1 MAGIQPPDPRYDVK
15 QLAALEGLFDEVKEV
30 SVLKEIDHVDAN
42 YGAWIAASPFCVLG
56 TVGPEGLDCS
66 PRGDAPGFVRVL
78 DAKTLLIPDRRGNNR
93 IDSLRNIVADP
104 RVALLFFIPG
114 QGETLRVNGRCRL
127 STDPALCAEFVVQG
141 KAPKL
146 LLVVSVEAVFFQCS
160 RALVRSRL
168 WDAEARVAPGAL
180 PTPGQILADLSRE
193 GIDGAK
199 YDRELPGRVKTTLY

>member
-1 MAGIQPPDPRYDVK
+1 MKPPDPQHDLT
-15 QLAALEGLFDEVKEV
+15 QLAALEALFEPVKEA
-30 SVLKEIDHVDAN
+30 SILKEIDHVDAN
-42 YGAWIAASPFCVLG
+42 YAAWIAASPFCVLA

-78 DAKTLLIPDRRGNNR
+78 DDRTLLIPDRRGNNR

-127 STDPALCAEFVVQG
+127 STDPALCAGFEVQG
-141 KAPKL
+141 KLPKL
-146 LLVVSVEAVFFQCS
+146 VLVVSVETAFFQCS

-168 WDAEARVAPGAL
+168 WDGAEHVSPGDL
-180 PTPGQILADLSRE
+180 PTPGKILADISSQR
-193 GIDGAK
+193 IDAAE